1 MENGKI
7 DQFAAEGREGT
18 AGEIRGGVMVE
29 VESRIVGGLL
39 GVAAG
44 DALGATLEFM
54 SPSEIRRRIGVH
66 RDITGGGALNWKPGE
81 GTDDTDLTW
90 AVLSAYL
97 DGPYTLQ
104 RVADNM
110 LEWLDSNPTDIGGA
124 TSRALGRLKRTG
136 DPLGGGNTGESSCG
150 NGSLMRCIP
159 TALARTDHEARRQEL
174 AEISAITHAHVRC
187 ADSCIAY
194 GEIVDSLLDGASA
207 ADALASA
214 RCLDLD
220 EEVMGALDID
230 PALDVERLR
239 TGGYVIDSLA
249 CSVWAIQQNGS
260 FEDVLVA
267 LVNRGKD
274 ADTTGAIAGGLLG
287 VLHGVEAIPSRWRT
301 ALEYHDRLMAS
312 VPTLL
317 VLREGAP
324 AGGPVLPAPS
334 HDRSLDMDLAGG
346 GEMGPTGRSYWVIPG
361 RFAAGAYPNPAPRND
376 KVGELLDAGI
386 NLFVNL
392 TQDYP
397 GGTDSQMNR
406 YDIRAAEQHATVVR
420 RDIADNGVTSRDE
433 MIVTLDVIDQHLR
446 DGCNVYVHCW
456 GGSGRTGTVVGCWLR
471 RHGYAQSGEVI
482 DLLRRLRVEGDRK
495 GGHKPTPQ
503 TGAQHRMVLEWPYGR

>member
-1 MENGKI
+1 MEV
-7 DQFAAEGREGT
+7 Q
-18 AGEIRGGVMVE
+18 
-29 VESRIVGGLL
+29 SRISGGLL

-44 DALGATLEFM
+44 DALGATVEFM
-54 SPSEIRRRIGVH
+54 SPGEIRRRFGVH
-66 RDITGGGALNWKPGE
+66 REVTGGGAFDWKPGE

-104 RVADNM
+104 QVADNM
-110 LEWLDSNPTDIGGA
+110 AAWFDLDPRDVGGA
-124 TSRALGRLKRTG
+124 TSRALSRLKRTG
-136 DPLGGGNTGESSCG
+136 DPRTSGNTGEFSCG

-159 TALARTDHEARRQEL
+159 TALARPNDATRRQEL

-187 ADSCIAY
+187 VDSCVAY
-194 GEIVDSLLDGASA
+194 GEIVDSLLEGASVT
-207 ADALASA
+207 DALAAA
-214 RCLDLD
+214 RSLDLD

-230 PALDVERLR
+230 PALDVKSLR

-249 CSVWAIQQNGS
+249 CSVWAIQQDAS

-287 VLHGVEAIPSRWRT
+287 VLRGVDGIPSRWRGK
-301 ALEYHDRLMAS
+301 LEYHDQLMAS

-317 VLREGAP
+317 ALRERAAAP
-324 AGGPVLPAPS
+324 FDG
-334 HDRSLDMDLAGG
+334 RFMDMDLAGG
-346 GEMGPTGRSYWVIPG
+346 GQPGPTDRSYWVVPG
-361 RFAAGAYPNPAPRND
+361 RFAAGAYPNPDPRND
-376 KVGELLDAGI
+376 KVGQLLDAGI

-397 GGTDSQMNR
+397 GGTDSKMNR
-406 YDIRAAEQHATVVR
+406 YDTRAAERLATVVR
-420 RDIADNGVTSRDE
+420 RDIADNNVTSTDR
-433 MIVTLDVIDQHLR
+433 MIDILDVIDHHLR
-446 DGCNVYVHCW
+446 DGRKVYVHCW

-471 RHGYAQSGEVI
+471 RHGYTPSGEVI
-482 DLLRRLRVEGDRK
+482 DLLRRLRSEGDLK

-503 TGAQHRMVLEWPYGR
+503 TEAQHRMVLEWPYDR

>member
-1 MENGKI
+1 M
-7 DQFAAEGREGT
+7 DF
-18 AGEIRGGVMVE
+18 
-29 VESRIVGGLL
+29 ESRIVGGLL

-54 SPSEIRRRIGVH
+54 NPSEISRRFGVH
-66 RDITGGGALNWKPGE
+66 REITGGGALNWKPGE

-104 RVADNM
+104 RVAENM
-110 LEWLDSNPTDIGGA
+110 LEWLGSHPRDIGGA
-124 TSRALGRLKRTG
+124 TSRALGLLKRTG
-136 DPLGGGNTGESSCG
+136 DPLGSGNTGESSCG

-159 TALARTDHEARRQEL
+159 TALARADHATRRQEM
-174 AEISAITHAHVRC
+174 AEISAITHAHMRC
-187 ADSCIAY
+187 VDSCIAY
-194 GEIVDSLLDGASA
+194 GEIVNSLLDGASVA
-207 ADALASA
+207 VALSSA
-214 RCLDLD
+214 RSLDVD
-220 EEVMGALDID
+220 EEVTGALDID
-230 PALDVERLR
+230 PDLDVERLR

-249 CSVWAIQQNGS
+249 CSVWAIQQAGS

-287 VLHGVEAIPSRWRT
+287 VLHGADAIPSRWRT
-301 ALEYHDRLMAS
+301 KLEYHDRLMNS

-317 VLREGAP
+317 ALREGGIA
-324 AGGPVLPAPS
+324 AGPVLPEPS
-334 HDRSLDMDLAGG
+334 HGRFQDMDLAGSG
-346 GEMGPTGRSYWVIPG
+346 PMGPTDRSYWVIPG
-361 RFAAGAYPNPAPRND
+361 RFAAGAYPNPDPRND
-376 KVGELLDAGI
+376 KVGQLLDAGI

-397 GGTDSQMNR
+397 GGTDHKMNR
-406 YDIRAAEQHATVVR
+406 YDIRAAERHATVVR
-420 RDIADNGVTSRDE
+420 RDIADNDVTSEDE
-433 MIVTLDVIDQHLR
+433 MIATLDVIDHHLR

-471 RHGYAQSGEVI
+471 RHGYAGSGEVI
-482 DLLRRLRVEGDRK
+482 ELLRRLRAEGDRK

-503 TGAQHRMVLEWPYGR
+503 TGPQHRMVLEWPYGR

>member
-1 MENGKI
+1 MIK
-7 DQFAAEGREGT
+7 
-18 AGEIRGGVMVE
+18 
-29 VESRIVGGLL
+29 VESRVRGGLL
-39 GVAAG
+39 GVAVG

-54 SPSEIRRRIGVH
+54 SPSEISSRFGLH
-66 RDITGGGALNWKPGE
+66 REIIGGGAFNWQPGE

-90 AVLSAYL
+90 AVLAAYL
-97 DGPYTLQ
+97 DDHYTLR

-110 LEWLDSNPTDIGGA
+110 LEWFDSDPRDIGGA
-124 TSRALGRLKRTG
+124 TSQALGRLERTG
-136 DPLGGGNTGESSCG
+136 DPRNSGNTGELSCG
-150 NGSLMRCIP
+150 NGSLMRCMP
-159 TALARTDHEARRQEL
+159 TALARPDGTTRRREL

-187 ADSCIAY
+187 VDSCIAY
-194 GEIVDSLLDGASA
+194 GEIVNSLLDGSSV
-207 ADALASA
+207 ADALSSA
-214 RCLDLD
+214 RALDLD
-220 EEVMGALDID
+220 TVVMAALDID
-230 PALDVERLR
+230 PALGVEELR
-239 TGGYVIDSLA
+239 TGGYVIDSLG
-249 CSVWAIQQNGS
+249 CGVWAIQQDGS

-287 VLHGVEAIPSRWRT
+287 VLRGLEAIPSRWRT
-301 ALEYHDRLMAS
+301 KLEYHDRLVAS

-317 VLREGAP
+317 TLREGAT
-324 AGGPVLPAPS
+324 ASGPVGRERD
-334 HDRSLDMDLAGG
+334 HGGFLDMALAKGRP
-346 GEMGPTGRSYWVIPG
+346 MGPTERSYWVIPG

-397 GGTDSQMNR
+397 GGTDYQMNR
-406 YDIRAAEQHATVVR
+406 YDIRAAERHATVVR
-420 RDIADNGVTSRDE
+420 RDIADNDVTSKDR
-433 MIVTLDVIDQHLR
+433 MVATLDVIDHHLR

-471 RHGYAQSGEVI
+471 RHGYARSRDVL
-482 DLLRRLRVEGDRK
+482 DLLRRLRSEGDLK

-503 TGAQHRMVLEWPYGR
+503 TGAQHRMVLEWPYGQ